1 MSGQGGTPFELVQ
14 RPPSDTWKI
23 VDLINEADCILSKV
37 EFFPVDLFENYQQVG
52 YRGLHKRFN
61 VSGSVVHT
69 IRKVEPRE
77 LLTISQ
83 TADNSPSTSSPPS
96 WQPLYPPTHT
106 LHLSFW
112 LPGHQERLEDTVLET
127 AMRQTRV
134 AEMVARWEAIGLF
147 RSQEGRHSQTIE
159 VHLCDTSRPLGR
171 ARAVKIIRDILGKS
185 LENCA
190 GVSLR

>member
-1 MSGQGGTPFELVQ
+1 M
-14 RPPSDTWKI
+14 
-23 VDLINEADCILSKV
+23 DLTNEADCILSKV
-37 EFFPVDLFENYQQVG
+37 EFFPDDLFENYQQVG

-83 TADNSPSTSSPPS
+83 TADNSPSSTSSPPG
-96 WQPLYPPTHT
+96 WRPLYPPTHT

-112 LPGHQERLEDTVLET
+112 LTGDQERLEDTFLET

-134 AEMVARWEAIGLF
+134 AEMMVRWETVGLF
-147 RSQEGRHSQTIE
+147 RSQEGRQSQTIE
-159 VHLCDTSRPLGR
+159 VQLCDTSRPLGR
-171 ARAVKIIRDILGKS
+171 SRAVKILRDVLGKS

>member
-1 MSGQGGTPFELVQ
+1 M
-14 RPPSDTWKI
+14 
-23 VDLINEADCILSKV
+23 DLINEADCILSKV

-83 TADNSPSTSSPPS
+83 TADHSPTTSSPPR

-112 LPGHQERLEDTVLET
+112 LSGHQERLEDTVLET

-134 AEMVARWEAIGLF
+134 AEMVARWETVGLF
-147 RSQEGRHSQTIE
+147 RSQEGKHSQTIE
-159 VHLCDTSRPLGR
+159 VQLSDTSRPLGR
-171 ARAVKIIRDILGKS
+171 ARAVMIIHDILGKS